1 MKVDGSFIATLL
13 ETAAV
18 VCIYFGWRGITEGAW
33 ITAMSCVSFA
43 SLTMHDTEDWD
54 VDYYPS

>member
-18 VCIYFGWRGITEGAW
+18 VSLYFGWRGITEGAW
-33 ITAMSCVSFA
+33 TTSCRVFP
-43 SLTMHDTEDWD
+43 LHR
-54 VDYYPS
+54 

>member
-18 VCIYFGWRGITEGAW
+18 VSLYFGWRGITEGTW
-33 ITAMSCVSFA
+33 TTPMSCVSP
-43 SLTMHDTEDWD
+43 LIDD
-54 VDYYPS
+54 V

>member
-18 VCIYFGWRGITEGAW
+18 VSIYFGWRGITEGAC
-33 ITAMSCVSFA
+33 TVNVSYISI
-43 SLTMHDTEDWD
+43 SLTMRNSEDWD

>member
-18 VCIYFGWRGITEGAW
+18 AFLYLGWRGITEGAW
-33 ITAMSCVSFA
+33 ITVLCLLCLIDGA
-43 SLTMHDTEDWD
+43 
-54 VDYYPS
+54 